1 MPEVFTAQTRLSPY
15 WWEAAPRRPLRP
27 VTVPR
32 KADVVV
38 VGAGYTGL
46 CAALTLASRGVET
59 VVLDAEAPGA
69 GASSRNGGMVG
80 PAFHL
85 AGAAALERRFGA
97 ERARAVLEEGLAMVR
112 HLEATI
118 ATEGI
123 DCQYRRSGR
132 FTGAV
137 SRRGYE
143 RMERALDANR
153 KLVNFAGEMLPR
165 TRQREEIGSDC
176 FYGGLVLAA
185 DGGLHPGLYHEGLLA
200 AAERRGARVVGH
212 APAGRV
218 TRAGGKLLISTP
230 RGEIA
235 AEQAIVATN
244 GYTGPAFP
252 SLRRRLIPVRSA
264 MIATEEIDADVLTR
278 LMPKSRMLTDSRR
291 VGHYFR
297 PSPDGRRIL
306 FGGRVIGEVRTRDD
320 AHLNALYLHRAMT
333 AIFPELASTRIA
345 HYWDGLV
352 AFTFDR
358 LPHLGSAGGLH
369 YAMGYCGSGVARAG
383 WFGRKIALAVL
394 GDPERASAFDGI
406 PFQTRPLYGGS
417 PWFLPG
423 LIFWYRTLDRLG
435 L

>member
-1 MPEVFTAQTRLSPY
+1 MSEVFTAQTKLSPY
-15 WWEAAPRRPLRP
+15 WWEAASRRPSQLM
-27 VTVPR
+27 TVPQR
-32 KADVVV
+32 ADVVV
-38 VGAGYTGL
+38 IGAGYTGL
-46 CAALTLASRGVET
+46 SAALSLASRGVET

-85 AGAAALERRFGA
+85 AGAVALGRRFGA
-97 ERARAVLEEGLAMVR
+97 ERARAILEEGLAMVR
-112 HLEATI
+112 HLETTI
-118 ATEGI
+118 AAEGI
-123 DCQYRRSGR
+123 ECQYRRVGR

-137 SRRGYE
+137 SPKGYE
-143 RMERALDANR
+143 RLERALEANR
-153 KLVNFAGEMLPR
+153 KLVDFPGKMLPPS
-165 TRQREEIGSDC
+165 RQREEIGSD
-176 FYGGLVLAA
+176 FFDGGLVLEA
-185 DGGLHPGLYHEGLLA
+185 DGGLHPGLYHDGLLA
-200 AAERRGARVVGH
+200 AAERRGARVFGH
-212 APAGRV
+212 APAMRV
-218 TRAGGKLLISTP
+218 TRASGKLLISTP
-230 RGEIA
+230 RGDIA

-244 GYTGPAFP
+244 GYTGPAFS
-252 SLRRRLIPVRSA
+252 SLRRRLIPIRSA
-264 MIATEEIDADVLTR
+264 IIATEEIEADLMAR

-306 FGGRVIGEVRTRDD
+306 FGGRVVRGAQTRDD
-320 AHLNALYLHRAMT
+320 ARVNALFLHRAMT
-333 AIFPELASTRIA
+333 AIFPELASIRIA

-358 LPHLGSAGGLH
+358 LPHLGSAEGLH

-394 GDPERASAFDGI
+394 GDREQASAFDGI
-406 PFQTRPLYGGS
+406 PFQSRPLYGGN

-423 LIFWYRTLDRLG
+423 VIHWYRMLDRLG